1 MGNIARRLLVG
12 VCGDEIKNRME
23 CDFFSRDEKL
33 WSICALKNIGGWRMM
48 VCVLK

>member
-12 VCGDEIKNRME
+12 VGGDEIKNRME
-23 CDFFSRDEKL
+23 CDFICDEKL
-33 WSICALKNIGGWRMM
+33 WSICALKNLGGWRMM